1 MMTKQTDT
9 AAALAAAQ
17 RELQTLERELEGID
31 SVIKRAGLDGD
42 NQGLLMAMGRKIALP
57 ALIERAKRQLAPLA
71 LADLETRYA
80 AAEAERVR
88 LHEQLEAKKS
98 ALHQAQAEHAAA
110 VGAVQDC
117 DARRHELSKQRN
129 RAQQQVA
136 LFDKYPDGL
145 PTAEDRGVV
154 VRSTW
159 QQFATDRG

>member
-1 MMTKQTDT
+1 MMPLDRLLAPGDDT
-9 AAALAAAQ
+9 
-17 RELQTLERELEGID
+17 
-31 SVIKRAGLDGD
+31 
-42 NQGLLMAMGRKIALP
+42 GLLRAMARKIALP

-110 VGAVQDC
+110 VGAIQDC

-129 RAQQQVA
+129 RAQQRVA
-136 LFDKYPDGL
+136 FYESHPEGL
-145 PTAEDRGVV
+145 PTSEERGVV
-154 VRSTW
+154 VRSIW
-159 QQFATDRG
+159 QQAAEVHP